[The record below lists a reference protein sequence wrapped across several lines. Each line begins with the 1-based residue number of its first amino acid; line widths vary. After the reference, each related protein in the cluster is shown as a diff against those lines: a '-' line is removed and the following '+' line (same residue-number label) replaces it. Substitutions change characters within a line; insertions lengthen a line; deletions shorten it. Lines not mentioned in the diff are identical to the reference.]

1 MGSKQTQTRQ
11 LQKERYEELLAKRK
25 VLLAEQNIPLPK
37 QAKDKGVKRLQAKIN
52 QITRAI
58 ASIQKMQAVLEKATI
73 AKQKNVEQ
81 KKADKS
87 KSKKQKAEP
96 APEKEANK
104 EKEKKKKKKT
114 EKK

>member
-1 MGSKQTQTRQ
+1 MGSKHTQTRQ

-25 VLLAEQNIPLPK
+25 ALLAEQNIPLPK
-37 QAKDKGVKRLQAKIN
+37 QVKDKGVKQLQAKIN

-58 ASIQKMQAVLEKATI
+58 ASIQKMQTVIEKATI
-73 AKQKNVEQ
+73 AKQTNAEQ

-87 KSKKQKAEP
+87 KSKKQKAETAP
-96 APEKEANK
+96 AKETSK
-104 EKEKKKKKKT
+104 DKKKKKKT